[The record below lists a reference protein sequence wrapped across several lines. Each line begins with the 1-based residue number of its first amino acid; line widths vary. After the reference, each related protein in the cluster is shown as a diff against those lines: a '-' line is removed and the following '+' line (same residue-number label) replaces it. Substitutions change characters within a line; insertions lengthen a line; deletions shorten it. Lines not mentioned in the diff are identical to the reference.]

1 MRYIALILFVVVT
14 ALLVVLAVANFQ
26 QDVSFSLIIWQTRS
40 LPVGLFLLLAFLL
53 GALVLYVVSAASAWQ
68 EGRELKR
75 LRQRVV
81 ELEQVVANAAR
92 IPTGPLSG
100 PAPGSAPAP
109 PPVVPMPGLAPAPPP
124 SAPPPRDISD
134 MPTQH

>member
-1 MRYIALILFVVVT
+1 MRYIALIVFVVVT
-14 ALLVVLAVANFQ
+14 VVLVVLAVVNFQ
-26 QDVSFSLIIWQTRS
+26 QEVSLSLILWQTRS

-53 GALVLYVVSAASAWQ
+53 GALVLYLVSAASAWQ

-81 ELEQVVANAAR
+81 ELEQEVANAAHA
-92 IPTGPLSG
+92 PTAPLPG
-100 PAPGSAPAP
+100 PAPGVAPG
-109 PPVVPMPGLAPAPPP
+109 PPVVPMPGLAPAPPS
-124 SAPPPRDISD
+124 SAPPPMDISD